1 MQYTPK
7 IADFLKILTDKE
19 VRKILF
25 ETHCRKK
32 L

>member
-1 MQYTPK
+1 MHYTPK
-7 IADFLKILTDKE
+7 ITDFLKILTDEE

-25 ETHCRKK
+25 ETQCRKT